1 VTIVDRPGDL
11 GHPLVFGAFIT
22 PDARNHD
29 RTMALARLADT
40 IGLDVVGVQDHPYQP
55 SFLDSWTMLS
65 ALATQ
70 TTRVKLFPDV
80 ATLPLRPPSV
90 LARAAASLDL
100 LSDGRMELG
109 LGAGAFPKAVAS
121 MGGPARTP
129 GESVE
134 ALEEAIEVIRALW
147 ASGERVSFKGKHYS
161 LANAQRGPAPL
172 HPIGIFVGS
181 YKPRMLRLTGRLAD
195 GWIPTSSYAS
205 PSEIKDLAAIIDE
218 AAIEAGRTPGDV
230 RRWYNVIGSF
240 ASRKVMGSFTS
251 RDGDF
256 LHGRPALWVE
266 QLTELALDQGVSGFI
281 LGAGAAAEADLRRF
295 AEEVVPAVR
304 AAVAE
309 QRGVQVSDDD
319 AQLDLAP
326 SERTTG
332 RVIDLDESTRPHLRQ
347 RRPDTQRPDTQRP
360 DTQRPDTQR
369 PDTQRPGAQAASF
382 LVQVHDHLR
391 SELEQLRAVVTEV
404 AAGQTSPA
412 LARSLINRM
421 SMRQNY
427 WSLGAFFAANCR
439 VLTNHHA
446 IEDSR
451 MFADLKSR
459 DESLTPVIERL
470 SEEHEVIAGIL
481 TRLDEA
487 LVLMV
492 DDASELPGVQAE
504 VERLSE
510 VLLSHL
516 DYEEEELLGPIAR
529 LGIEV

>member
-1 VTIVDRPGDL
+1 MPEQPHEL
-11 GHPLVFGAFIT
+11 GHELVFGAFIT
-22 PDARNHD
+22 PDARNYHQ
-29 RTMALARLADT
+29 TMALARLADT
-40 IGLDVVGVQDHPYQP
+40 LGLDVVGVQDHPYQP
-55 SFLDSWTMLS
+55 SFLDTWTMLS
-65 ALATQ
+65 ALAAQ
-70 TTRVKLFPDV
+70 TTRVRLFPDV

-100 LSDGRMELG
+100 LSAGRMELG
-109 LGAGAFPKAVAS
+109 LGAGAFPKGVAS
-121 MGGPARTP
+121 MGGPTRTP
-129 GESVE
+129 GEAVE

-147 ASGERVSFKGKHYS
+147 APGERVSFSGKHYS
-161 LANAQRGPAPL
+161 LVNAQRGPVPL

-205 PSEIKDLAAIIDE
+205 PSEIKDLAAIIDQ
-218 AAIEAGRTPGDV
+218 AALEAGRTPGDV
-230 RRWYNVIGSF
+230 RRWYNV
-240 ASRKVMGSFTS
+240 MGSFTS
-251 RDGDF
+251 REGGF
-256 LHGRPALWVE
+256 LQGRPALWVE

-281 LGAGAAAEADLRRF
+281 FGPGVAAESDLRRY
-295 AEEVVPAVR
+295 AEEVAPAVR
-304 AAVAE
+304 AAVAAA
-309 QRGVQVSDDD
+309 RGVQISDDD
-319 AQLDLAP
+319 AQLDLTP

-332 RVIDLDESTRPHLRQ
+332 RVVDLDESTRPRLG
-347 RRPDTQRPDTQRP
+347 RPAGVAAESPDG
-360 DTQRPDTQR
+360 
-369 PDTQRPGAQAASF
+369 PGARSAQL

-391 SELEQLRAVVTEV
+391 SELEQLRGVVAEV
-404 AAGQTSPA
+404 AAGQASPA

-427 WSLGAFFAANCR
+427 WSLGAFCAAYCR
-439 VLTNHHA
+439 VLTIHHA

-451 MFADLKSR
+451 MFSDLRSR
-459 DESLTPVIERL
+459 DESLAPVIERL
-470 SEEHEVIAGIL
+470 SEEHEVIAGVL

-516 DYEEEELLGPIAR
+516 DYEEEELLEPIAR